1 MFLNDM
7 LQAVKP
13 NVFLYADDLCTNI
26 NTLQKFE
33 KYFIEAYE
41 NAYDWLV
48 DNKANIHFGYDE

>member
-1 MFLNDM
+1 M